1 MQWRVVLESGE
12 TGFAQSGNSEHMKV
26 LSLDSFTPALP
37 HTTATQ
43 IRPFATSQRSCC
55 LKSRKL
61 LLAIPQAMNFAA
73 LTTLQES
80 VMP

>member
-1 MQWRVVLESGE
+1 MQWRVVLESRE

-26 LSLDSFTPALP
+26 LSLDSFTPAF
-37 HTTATQ
+37 TTYDSNADQALRNFT
-43 IRPFATSQRSCC
+43 T
-55 LKSRKL
+55 L